1 MTSHQERSGHVGQMG
16 KVDVL
21 YDLRQVFCF
30 INSIFRA
37 WLHLLGTRLAV
48 DLKRYSK
55 TYIAGIS
62 GLAGL
67 ARHSL
72 GSWSFKG
79 VHHYCT
85 RGILILMNFRIS
97 ILACCQVVPIASLIP
112 ELFLFLLYDLS
123 FPSRYFFWITMGISM
138 RKWQKIIFW
147 Q

>member
-1 MTSHQERSGHVGQMG
+1 MNTVFIIPTTTAVSWVGGDYGSWIIDPRLENNLWPHNINLRTVPSHQERSGHVGQMG

-30 INSIFRA
+30 INSIFWA

-62 GLAGL
+62 GLTGL
-67 ARHSL
+67 ARQSL

-97 ILACCQVVPIASLIP
+97 ILAC
-112 ELFLFLLYDLS
+112 
-123 FPSRYFFWITMGISM
+123 
-138 RKWQKIIFW
+138 
-147 Q
+147 

>member
-1 MTSHQERSGHVGQMG
+1 MGQMG

-55 TYIAGIS
+55 TYIPGIS

-97 ILACCQVVPIASLIP
+97 ILAGCQVVPIASLIP

-138 RKWQKIIFW
+138 RKWQKIIFGSKIW
-147 Q
+147 

>member
-1 MTSHQERSGHVGQMG
+1 MGQMG

-97 ILACCQVVPIASLIP
+97 ILACCQVVPIASLIS
-112 ELFLFLLYDLS
+112 ELFNMAKMAIYGRLAIGPYA
-123 FPSRYFFWITMGISM
+123 TNMG
-138 RKWQKIIFW
+138 KWGIPEKNYIKV
-147 Q
+147 